1 MITFIQGLITLGK
14 LNSQS
19 GAELISELPD
29 VQVDL
34 SHEHAN
40 LAIVELKNSIL
51 HIKISISL
59 GMLSSTNG
67 QTLIN
72 AATDIINALNDQI
85 R

>member
-1 MITFIQGLITLGK
+1 
-14 LNSQS
+14 
-19 GAELISELPD
+19 LISELHD
-29 VQVDL
+29 VQGDL

-40 LAIVELKNSIL
+40 LAIVELKNFIL
-51 HIKISISL
+51 HMKISISL

-72 AATDIINALNDQI
+72 AATDIINALNDKV